1 MSRFEDAIAAFDAA
15 HAQDPNLVMAG
26 GAMQPAELIY
36 CRRMSEMLLKTLPD
50 ASEALRL
57 AARCQHIRRWAL
69 PRTDYAPGRAGYLQW
84 RAEEKRRHAVAAGE
98 ILRGAGYDA
107 AMAERVGQLLRK
119 ERLKQD
125 AEAQTLEDVA
135 CLVFLE
141 DHLAEFAPKHDE
153 NLILDIIAK
162 TWVKMSAAGQQAALA
177 LALPAASR
185 RLVEQA
191 LAKKT
196 GG

>member
-1 MSRFEDAIAAFDAA
+1 MSRFDDAIAAFDAA
-15 HAQDPNLVMAG
+15 HAQDPNLVMAD
-26 GAMQPAELIY
+26 GALQPAELVY
-36 CRRMSEMLLKTLPD
+36 SRRMSEMLLKHWPD

-57 AARCQHIRRWAL
+57 AARCQHIRRWEL
-69 PRTDYAPGRAGYLQW
+69 RRTDYAPGRAGYLQW
-84 RAEEKRRHAVAAGE
+84 RAEEKRRHAVLAGE
-98 ILRGAGYDA
+98 ILRKAGYDA
-107 AMAERVGQLLRK
+107 AMAERAGQLLRK

-141 DHLAEFAPKHDE
+141 DHLADFAPKHDE

-191 LAKKT
+191 LAKSP